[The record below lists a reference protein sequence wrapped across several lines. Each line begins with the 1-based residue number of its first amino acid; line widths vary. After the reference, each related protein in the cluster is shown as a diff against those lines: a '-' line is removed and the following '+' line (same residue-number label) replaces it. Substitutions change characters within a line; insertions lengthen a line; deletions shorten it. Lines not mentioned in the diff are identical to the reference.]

1 MRSVAFVVVLAL
13 LPSNGDGQTAPP
25 RTENEKST
33 RTVTRPFAQKLVE
46 QWTTAVNSHAAG
58 TVDLPLKTVASWPPE
73 HVTLV
78 VRLVIEQVHRLVEVR
93 DQGRDFVYTQE
104 LAELTGRLLR
114 GLSLHTDIAI
124 VERTAN
130 ARPGA
135 GRAVILVDGRQTRFL
150 QRSAHWPIAR
160 QIAAELSTRPTERPR
175 VIEWYRATAA
185 LMQQWGDCD
194 LLGPHLEGGQALFAD
209 DPVLAMYQGT
219 LRQTFG
225 DARLHDYV
233 RQRGSTEGLG
243 QAPAASRNGP
253 PPATALRLPKATK
266 TELGIAERELRR
278 ALTLDP
284 TLHEARIRLAHVLAT
299 LGDHQQAAEVVRP
312 ALDAP
317 LPPFLEF
324 YAALIL
330 GRSEEQLGRFEE
342 AGAAYARA
350 AARFPGAASASIG
363 RSRVALARGKA
374 TDALTILVDVVGPF
388 STEKPD
394 PWLEYLKA
402 HDPDAET
409 LLKAWRAGVK

>member
-1 MRSVAFVVVLAL
+1 MRSVAFVVLLAL
-13 LPSNGDGQTAPP
+13 LPSIGDGQTAP
-25 RTENEKST
+25 RTAKEKT
-33 RTVTRPFAQKLVE
+33 TATVTQSFAKTLVE
-46 QWTTAVNSHAAG
+46 QWTTAVKTHAAG
-58 TVDLPLKTVASWPPE
+58 TVDPPLKTVASWPPE

-78 VRLVIEQVHRLVEVR
+78 VRLVVEQVHRLLEVR
-93 DQGRDFVYTQE
+93 DQGRDFVSTQE
-104 LAELTGRLLR
+104 LSELTGRLMR

-124 VERTAN
+124 LERSAN
-130 ARPGA
+130 ARPGG

-160 QIAAELSTRPTERPR
+160 QIAAELSTRPTERPQ

-209 DPVLAMYQGT
+209 DAVLAMYQGT

-225 DARLHDYV
+225 DPRLHDYV

-350 AARFPGAASASIG
+350 AARFPGAESASIG
-363 RSRVALARGKA
+363 LSRVALAQGRAADGLK
-374 TDALTILVDVVGPF
+374 ILVDAVGPF

-394 PWLEYLKA
+394 PWLEYLKL
-402 HDPDAET
+402 HDPDAKT
-409 LLKAWRAGVK
+409 LLDAWRAGVN

>member
-1 MRSVAFVVVLAL
+1 MRSVAFVVLLAL
-13 LPSNGDGQTAPP
+13 LPSIGDGQTAP
-25 RTENEKST
+25 RTAKEKT
-33 RTVTRPFAQKLVE
+33 TATVTQSFAKTLVE
-46 QWTTAVNSHAAG
+46 QWTTAVKTHAAG
-58 TVDLPLKTVASWPPE
+58 TVDPPLKTVASWPPE

-78 VRLVIEQVHRLVEVR
+78 VRLVVEQVHRLLEVR

-194 LLGPHLEGGQALFAD
+194 LLGPHLEAGQALFAD
-209 DPVLAMYQGT
+209 DPVLALFQGT

-299 LGDHQQAAEVVRP
+299 LGDHQQAAEVVQP

-350 AARFPGAASASIG
+350 AARFPGAESASIG
-363 RSRVALARGKA
+363 RSRVALARGRA